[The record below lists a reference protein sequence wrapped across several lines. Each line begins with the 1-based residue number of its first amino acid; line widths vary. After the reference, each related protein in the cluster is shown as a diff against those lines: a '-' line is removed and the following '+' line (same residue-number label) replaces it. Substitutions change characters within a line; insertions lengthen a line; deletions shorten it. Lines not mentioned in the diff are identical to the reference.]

1 MSFTEQGAGW
11 LPAEAQ
17 DDLEARRDAAS
28 QRKAD
33 ALLALAPRERVLALL
48 GLAAQGRECA
58 EPLRPADLIRVL
70 ASFEGTTMPLPG
82 ELESLC
88 PGAVANRA

>member
-1 MSFTEQGAGW
+1 MSFTEHGAGW

-17 DDLEARRDAAS
+17 DDLEMRRDAAS
-28 QRKAD
+28 HSAAD

-48 GLAAQGRECA
+48 KRAAQGRDCA
-58 EPLRPADLIRVL
+58 EPLRSADLIRVL
-70 ASFEGTTMPLPG
+70 ASFEGTTMPLPA

-88 PGAVANRA
+88 PGAVVDRA